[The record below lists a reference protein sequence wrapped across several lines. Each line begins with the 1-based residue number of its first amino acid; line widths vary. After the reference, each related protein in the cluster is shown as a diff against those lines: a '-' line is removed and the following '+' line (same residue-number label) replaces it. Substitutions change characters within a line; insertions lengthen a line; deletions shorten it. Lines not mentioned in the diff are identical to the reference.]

1 MNKHILFVF
10 LCFLLMLGIITSIP
24 GAAMADSAPNRGVFE
39 VDASGLWST
48 APTAGF
54 QDAFSGSFGFGM
66 MLNQAKT
73 LQGRIDY
80 SPIDWEQVAVAGN
93 LHYKRQSFIV
103 STRYYIP
110 TYSQIIYFFGQ
121 VGIEISSDKKDSF
134 TPSFSVQTTSKTNTG
149 ITPGL
154 GIEFGLGPNLG
165 FVISGRYH
173 IITDKYFDL
182 MAGLAVHF

>member
-1 MNKHILFVF
+1 MNKHILFG
-10 LCFLLMLGIITSIP
+10 LLLLLGMVASIP
-24 GAAMADSAPNRGVFE
+24 STAMAISAPDGSMFE
-39 VDASGLWST
+39 VDASGLWSS

-54 QDAFSGSFGFGM
+54 QDAYSGNFGLGM
-66 MLNQAKT
+66 MLNQART

-80 SPIDWEQVAVAGN
+80 SPIEWEQVSNAGN
-93 LHYKRQSFIV
+93 LHYKRQSFII
-103 STRYYIP
+103 SSRYYIP
-110 TYSQIIYFFGQ
+110 TYSKMVNFFGQ
-121 VGIEISSDKKDSF
+121 VGIEISSDKVDSF
-134 TPSFSVQTTSKTNTG
+134 TPSFAVQTTSETNTG

-154 GIEFGLGPNLG
+154 GVEFGLGPSLG

>member
-1 MNKHILFVF
+1 MNKHILFG
-10 LCFLLMLGIITSIP
+10 FLLLLGMVASIP
-24 GAAMADSAPNRGVFE
+24 STAMAVSAPNGSMFE
-39 VDASGLWST
+39 VDVSGLWSS

-54 QDAFSGSFGFGM
+54 SNSYSGSFGLGM

-80 SPIDWEQVAVAGN
+80 SPMQWDHDAVAGN

-103 STRYYIP
+103 SSRYYIP
-110 TYSQIIYFFGQ
+110 TYSEKINFFGQ
-121 VGIEISSDKKDSF
+121 VGIEISSDRIDSF
-134 TPSFSVQTTSKTNTG
+134 TPSFAVQTTSETNTG

-154 GIEFGLGPNLG
+154 GIEFSLGPSLG

-182 MAGLAVHF
+182 MAGLAFHF